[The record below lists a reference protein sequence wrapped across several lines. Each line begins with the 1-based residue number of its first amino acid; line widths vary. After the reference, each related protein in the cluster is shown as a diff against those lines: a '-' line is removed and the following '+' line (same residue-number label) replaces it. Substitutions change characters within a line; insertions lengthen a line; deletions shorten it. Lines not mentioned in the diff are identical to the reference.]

1 MPEEGHGTNGRG
13 RDGHNAKTDPIF
25 FSERFVMDLRQ
36 LSYFVAV
43 AEEGQITRA
52 AARVMVAQPAV
63 SAQIRR
69 LEHELGEPLFHRD
82 PRAVRLTQAGEAL
95 LPHARAALAAAERGR
110 DTIASL
116 RGVLHGRLR
125 IGVSGPVDHRL
136 AETLGDFHRAHPAIE
151 IVLTSKHQEPLL
163 EALAN
168 GDVDAGV
175 VGAGVQPLPP
185 QVRTRV
191 VAVEPLVLGVR
202 PGHPLNRRKTI
213 SLDALRQEPMIT
225 LVPGSG
231 LRTVLENACQ
241 HAGFTP
247 RITAETGELGSLVE
261 LAAEGLGV
269 AVLPRSAAEGADV
282 AVVRITRPR
291 LQRRT
296 ALAWNQASMSPAG
309 RAFLT
314 LADRRFDSAG
324 SIDPLM
330 GPAEGADPSATR

>member
-1 MPEEGHGTNGRG
+1 
-13 RDGHNAKTDPIF
+13 
-25 FSERFVMDLRQ
+25 MDLRQ

-43 AEEGQITRA
+43 AEEGQFTRA
-52 AARVMVAQPAV
+52 ATRVLVAQPAV
-63 SAQIRR
+63 SAQIQR
-69 LEHELGEPLFHRD
+69 LERELGEPLFHRD
-82 PRAVRLTQAGEAL
+82 RRGVRPTEAGEAL

-116 RGVLHGRLR
+116 RGLLQGRLR
-125 IGVSGPVDHRL
+125 IGVSGPVDRRL

-151 IVLTSKHQEPLL
+151 IVLTSEHNERLL
-163 EALAN
+163 EALAD
-168 GDVDAGV
+168 GDMDAGI
-175 VGAGVQPLPP
+175 VGEGVQPLPP
-185 QVRTRV
+185 QVRARV

-202 PGHPLNRRKTI
+202 RGHPLSRRKTI
-213 SLDALRQEPMIT
+213 TLDALHDEPMIT

-241 HAGFTP
+241 QAGFIP
-247 RITAETGELGSLVE
+247 RIAAETGELGSLVE

-269 AVLPRSAAEGADV
+269 AVVPRSAVEGADV

-296 ALAWNQASMSPAG
+296 ALAWNQTSISPAG

-314 LADRRFDSAG
+314 LAGQHFASIEPDRSAAG
-324 SIDPLM
+324 
-330 GPAEGADPSATR
+330 